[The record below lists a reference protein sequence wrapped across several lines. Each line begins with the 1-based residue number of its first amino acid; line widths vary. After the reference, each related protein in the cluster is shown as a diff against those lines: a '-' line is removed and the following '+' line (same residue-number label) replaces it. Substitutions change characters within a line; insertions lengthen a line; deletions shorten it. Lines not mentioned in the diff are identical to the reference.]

1 MTNVSDLTG
10 VKEIVE
16 LLNSS
21 SDQVGAA
28 GDRVVAEEEA
38 SSEEYDYNIPEQDAS
53 VRDIIN
59 LESSGRT
66 VFCFVKLDEVS
77 LETGDQ
83 YMTLSC
89 RVCTS

>member
-1 MTNVSDLTG
+1 M
-10 VKEIVE
+10 KEIVE

-21 SDQVGAA
+21 SGRAA
-28 GDRVVAEEEA
+28 GDRVVAEEEP

-59 LESSGRT
+59 LDYLESSGRT
-66 VFCFVKLDEVS
+66 VFCFEKLDRARYEVS
-77 LETGDQ
+77 LKTGDR

>member
-1 MTNVSDLTG
+1 MTHVSDLTG

-21 SDQVGAA
+21 SDQISAA

-38 SSEEYDYNIPEQDAS
+38 SSEEYDYNISEQDAS

-59 LESSGRT
+59 LESSGRLA
-66 VFCFVKLDEVS
+66 FCFVKL
-77 LETGDQ
+77 
-83 YMTLSC
+83 
-89 RVCTS
+89 

>member
-1 MTNVSDLTG
+1 MTHVSDLTG

-21 SDQVGAA
+21 SDQVRAA
-28 GDRVVAEEEA
+28 GDRVVAEEEP

-59 LESSGRT
+59 LDYLESSGRT
-66 VFCFVKLDEVS
+66 VFCFEKLDRARYEVS
-77 LETGDQ
+77 LKTN
-83 YMTLSC
+83 T
-89 RVCTS
+89 

>member
-1 MTNVSDLTG
+1 M
-10 VKEIVE
+10 KEIVE

-59 LESSGRT
+59 LDYLESSGRT
-66 VFCFVKLDEVS
+66 VFCFVKLDIRLVWR
-77 LETGDQ
+77 LETN
-83 YMTLSC
+83 T
-89 RVCTS
+89 

>member
-1 MTNVSDLTG
+1 M
-10 VKEIVE
+10 KEIVE

-66 VFCFVKLDEVS
+66 VFCFEKLDRARYEVS
-77 LETGDQ
+77 LKTGDQ